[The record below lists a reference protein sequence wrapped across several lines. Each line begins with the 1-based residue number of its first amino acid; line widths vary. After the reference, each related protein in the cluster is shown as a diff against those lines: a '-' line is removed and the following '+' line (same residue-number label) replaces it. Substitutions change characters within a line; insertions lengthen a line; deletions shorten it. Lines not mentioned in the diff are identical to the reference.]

1 MKAIEKQED
10 VNSDD
15 LLEITDQVNLAAYL
29 EKDENGNFKDI
40 ILRVYKEDIY
50 EGLAINIGT
59 LLSPKMLKYFDE
71 DGKFKINNF

>member
-1 MKAIEKQED
+1 MKPAERQEE
-10 VNSDD
+10 VSNDD

-40 ILRVYKEDIY
+40 ILRVYKENVY

-59 LLSPKMLKYFDE
+59 ILSPKILKYFDE
-71 DGKFKINNF
+71 NGKFQND